1 MVKPKPE
8 APHRPRLKQAD
19 LELWAHVTRDT
30 RPLPR
35 RKQLAAARTADDRGE
50 RPEEARDAAAAL
62 RSRASAPRHPAHGP
76 TPPRLPELSLDA
88 SPGLDARSAE
98 RLRRGEMP
106 IEARLDLHG
115 HTQDEAQEALL
126 AFVERAWRARR
137 RTLLVITGKGR
148 RGEGEGV
155 LRAAVPR
162 WLNAAPLRRHLL
174 AFARAQPKDGGAG
187 ALYLLLRRQ
196 R

>member
-8 APHRPRLKQAD
+8 TPHRPRLKPAD

-35 RKQLAAARTADDRGE
+35 KKRLAARYLADDMSE
-50 RPEEARDAAAAL
+50 RPEEG
-62 RSRASAPRHPAHGP
+62 SRATKAPRHPAP
-76 TPPRLPELSLDA
+76 RLTPARLPELSLDA
-88 SPGLDARSAE
+88 APGLDARSAE
-98 RLRRGEMP
+98 RLRRGELP

-115 HTQDEAQEALL
+115 HSQDEAQEALL
-126 AFVERAWRARR
+126 AFVERAWRERR

-148 RGEGEGV
+148 RSEGEGI
-155 LRAAVPR
+155 LSAAVPR
-162 WLNAAPLRRHLL
+162 WLNTEPLRRHLL
-174 AFARAQPKDGGAG
+174 AFARARPKDGGAG

>member
-8 APHRPRLKQAD
+8 TPHRPRLKQAD

-35 RKQLAAARTADDRGE
+35 KKRLAAARAADDLGE
-50 RPEEARDAAAAL
+50 RPEEVR
-62 RSRASAPRHPAHGP
+62 RATPAPRHSAHGP
-76 TPPRLPELSLDA
+76 ALSRLPELSLDA
-88 SPGLDARSAE
+88 APGLDARSAE

-115 HTQDEAQEALL
+115 HSQDEALGALL
-126 AFVERAWRARR
+126 AFVERAWRERR

-148 RGEGEGV
+148 RAEGEGI

-162 WLNAAPLRRHLL
+162 WLNAAPLRKHLL

>member
-1 MVKPKPE
+1 MVKPKAEVPR
-8 APHRPRLKQAD
+8 RPRLKEAD
-19 LELWAHVTRDT
+19 LELWAHVTRDM

-35 RKQLAAARTADDRGE
+35 KKQLAARHPADDLSE
-50 RPEEARDAAAAL
+50 RPEEGRGRAAARAPAL
-62 RSRASAPRHPAHGP
+62 RHPAPHP
-76 TPPRLPELSLDA
+76 TPARLPELSLDA

-115 HTQDEAQEALL
+115 HSQDEAQEALL
-126 AFVERAWRARR
+126 AFVERAWHERR

-162 WLNAAPLRRHLL
+162 WLNAEPLRRHLL